1 MFSKSIISSVVLCLG
16 LALQASAHAI
26 ITPALGVSGTAVR
39 ADVQRPSAATECG
52 AINIPQNIDS
62 STPAVANDAGIF
74 NVTIT
79 DFNGGVDGSR
89 QIATVL
95 VDPTG
100 TGNFAKAQ
108 PATML
113 LNGDLA
119 PTVVGSQPLTVQLPA
134 GVECAGGASANKCLV
149 SFTTAG
155 NFGNCVVVE
164 QSA

>member
-1 MFSKSIISSVVLCLG
+1 MFSKSLISSVALCLG

-26 ITPALGVSGTAVR
+26 ITPTLGVSGTAVR
-39 ADVQRPSAATECG
+39 ADVQCPSAASECRT
-52 AINIPQNIDS
+52 INIPQNIDS
-62 STPAVANDAGIF
+62 LQAAIANQAGIF

-79 DFNGGVDGSR
+79 NFNGGVNGSC
-89 QIATVL
+89 QIASAL

-100 TGNFAKAQ
+100 TGNFASAQ
-108 PATML
+108 SATMI

-119 PTVVGSQPLTVQLPA
+119 PTVVGYQPLTVQLPA
-134 GVECAGGASANKCLV
+134 GLECAGGASADKCLV

-155 NFGNCVVVE
+155 SFGNCVVVQ